1 MFVYFTSVIA
11 HFTLQL
17 LHVTIS
23 FPTKI
28 CWFCVVLVCPV
39 FSSVTELFS
48 FVLFSPFLFKQFSLL
63 CYVIHPDT
71 IVLFSSVVILTTDE
85 AGKWRKNKHGGEC
98 LTVYSF
104 LFVSLKD
111 FCPFVPPILWC
122 ILRTDNGVNK

>member
-1 MFVYFTSVIA
+1 M
-11 HFTLQL
+11 
-17 LHVTIS
+17 
-23 FPTKI
+23 
-28 CWFCVVLVCPV
+28 

-85 AGKWRKNKHGGEC
+85 AGKWRTNKNGGE
-98 LTVYSF
+98 YSI
-104 LFVSLKD
+104 LFVSLKN

-122 ILRTDNGVNK
+122 ILRIDNGVNK